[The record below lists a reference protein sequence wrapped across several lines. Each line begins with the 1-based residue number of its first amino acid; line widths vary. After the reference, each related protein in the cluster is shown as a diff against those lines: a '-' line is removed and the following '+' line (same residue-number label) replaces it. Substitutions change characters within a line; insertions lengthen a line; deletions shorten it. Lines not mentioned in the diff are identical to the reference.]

1 LALDIQF
8 HIFLIM
14 NTPENILQ
22 TYFGFREFRSVQK
35 PVIERTL
42 QGQHSLVIMPTG
54 SGKSLIYQIPALLLE
69 GLTVVISPLIS
80 LMKDQVD
87 GLVGKNVDATYINSS
102 LSRGEREVRYKKI
115 GNGSYKLLYITPE
128 RFRKTDF
135 IEILQKRHIDLL
147 AVDEAHCIS
156 EWGHDFRPDYTRLK
170 EFRQIMRNPRTI
182 ALTATAT
189 PEVQKDIII
198 QLGLSEKDVK
208 IYHEGIERENLFL
221 ESDEL
226 WGEEEKLS
234 HILQVLKNNPGNGI
248 IYFVLIKDLHRMG
261 ELLRKNKINF
271 MKYHGDLN
279 AQERKS
285 VQDRFMGG
293 ENNLVLATNAFGM
306 GIDKVNIRFVI
317 HAQIPSSLEAYYQ
330 EIGRAGRDGQ
340 PSICNL
346 LYDEQDLN
354 IQLEFIKWNNP
365 SADYYDR
372 LYRLLYDQIDRVN
385 GEGIEFIREQLTYK
399 NSKDF
404 RLETA
409 LGMLDRFAVI
419 EGNIDD
425 KNIRIISDL
434 PEELHSMEYREK
446 KLKREQ
452 EKLYQMV
459 LYTKEKTCR
468 KAFIHRYF
476 GLDYQTTCGSC
487 DLDDANSRFP
497 LLDKGEN

>member
-1 LALDIQF
+1 
-8 HIFLIM
+8 M
-14 NTPENILQ
+14 KSPEEILQ
-22 TYFGFREFRSVQK
+22 AYFGFSGFRSVQK
-35 PVIERTL
+35 PIIERTL
-42 QGQHSLVIMPTG
+42 GGQHSLVIMPTG
-54 SGKSLIYQIPALLLE
+54 SGKSLTYQIPALMFE
-69 GLTVVISPLIS
+69 GLTVVISPLIA

-102 LSRGEREVRYKKI
+102 LSREEREERYKKV
-115 GNGSYKLLYITPE
+115 GDGSYNLLYVTPE
-128 RFRKTDF
+128 RFRKSDF
-135 IEILQKRHIDLL
+135 VEILHRRRIDLL

-170 EFRQIMRNPRTI
+170 EFRQLMKNPTTI

-189 PEVQKDIII
+189 PEVQKDIIT

-226 WGEEEKLS
+226 WGEEKKLS
-234 HILQVLKNNPGNGI
+234 QILQVLKNNPGNGV

-271 MKYHGDLN
+271 MKYHGDLTG
-279 AQERKS
+279 QERKR

-306 GIDKVNIRFVI
+306 GIDKDNIRFVI

-340 PSICNL
+340 PSICIL

-372 LYRLLYDQIDRVN
+372 LYRLLYDQIERVN
-385 GEGIEFIREQLTYK
+385 AEGIEFIREQLTYK

-409 LGMLDRFAVI
+409 LGMLDRYAVI
-419 EGNIDD
+419 EGNIDS
-425 KNIRIISDL
+425 KNIRIVSEL
-434 PEELHSMEYREK
+434 PEELHSVEYREK

-452 EKLYQMV
+452 GKLYQML

-476 GLDYQTTCGSC
+476 GLDYQAECGAC
-487 DLDDANSRFP
+487 DLDTPEGFRDIGA
-497 LLDKGEN
+497 